1 VLAFCVMQFAMK
13 RSWIGAG
20 LIAAGLL
27 ALIAGLL
34 WRQAADGD
42 TRAARLD
49 GATLLAL
56 SLPDVQGKDQ
66 PIAQWKGKVLVVN
79 FWATWCEPCRE
90 EMPRFIKMQEELGA
104 NGLQFVGIA
113 IDQPDKVRR
122 FATEI
127 QLNYPALIGGYGAI
141 ELSKSFGNQFGA
153 LPFTVVMDRAGRIV
167 HTQLG
172 PLKDVQLR
180 SIISQLI

>member
-1 VLAFCVMQFAMK
+1 MK
-13 RSWIGAG
+13 RNRWIGAG

-34 WRQAADGD
+34 WRQGTEGD

-56 SLPDVQGKDQ
+56 ALPDLQGKDQ
-66 PIAQWKGKVLVVN
+66 PLAQWKGKVLVVN

-90 EMPRFIKMQEELGA
+90 EMPRFMKLQEEQGA

-113 IDQPDKVRR
+113 IDQPDKVRQ

-153 LPFTVVMDRAGRIV
+153 LPFTVVMDRAGSIV

-172 PLKDVQLR
+172 PLKDAQLR
-180 SIISQLI
+180 SIIRQLI